1 MKLHRQLFWLLV
13 FLLPVQLGRHFWF
26 EWTQVLG
33 LPIDYLSPTLYLTDL
48 LVIMIL
54 FFWWLDERKR
64 FKLKVFKEIIKNHW
78 WLLAVFVF
86 LLVNVFLAANRGAA
100 FYKMIKILEF
110 ALLGFYI
117 AKKNYVLSAI
127 RHPLSLAVIY
137 SSLIAVTQFIK
148 QGAIGGAF
156 WWLGERSFNLIT
168 PGIAKAIVSG
178 RLVLRPYAT
187 FPHPNVLAGFLLVLG
202 ILLFGKRAIYWILVF
217 ILALIGL
224 VLSFSRSAWLV
235 GLLVSL
241 FIFLK
246 PFGGGAKEKAISR
259 LLRGGAIILV
269 LFLGIGAFFF
279 FTRQLSGQEALIQR
293 FSLAQIA
300 LKMVRTNPLA
310 GVGLNNFIPQ
320 LPNYW
325 QQYGMTYWLQPVHNI
340 FLLIAAETGL
350 VGLLIF
356 LWLLVLTFRRL
367 LAANR
372 WLLVA
377 ALSVILAL
385 GLFDHYWFTLQQA
398 QLLLTIVFGLSWR
411 NKGIKV

>member
-1 MKLHRQLFWLLV
+1 MKFHRQLFWLLI

-33 LPIDYLSPTLYLTDL
+33 LPIDYLSPTIYLTDL

-64 FKLKVFKEIIKNHW
+64 FKLKVFREIIKNHW

-86 LLVNVFLAANRGAA
+86 LLVSVFLAANRGAA
-100 FYKMIKILEF
+100 FYKTIKILEF

-117 AKKNYVLSAI
+117 AKKNYALSAI

-137 SSLIAVTQFIK
+137 SSLIAISQFIK
-148 QGAIGGAF
+148 QASIGGVF

-187 FPHPNVLAGFLLVLG
+187 FPHPNVLAGFLLVSG

-246 PFGGGAKEKAISR
+246 HFAGGAKEKAILR
-259 LLRGGAIILV
+259 LLRGGVIILV
-269 LFLGIGAFFF
+269 LFLGIGAFVF
-279 FTRQLSGQEALIQR
+279 FTRQLSGQEALVQR

-300 LKMVRTNPLA
+300 LEMVRTNPLA

-356 LWLLVLTFRRL
+356 LWLLILTFRRL

-372 WLLVA
+372 WLLMT
-377 ALSVILAL
+377 ALSAILAL

-398 QLLLTIVFGLSWR
+398 QLLLTVVFGLSWR
-411 NKGIKV
+411 KRGV